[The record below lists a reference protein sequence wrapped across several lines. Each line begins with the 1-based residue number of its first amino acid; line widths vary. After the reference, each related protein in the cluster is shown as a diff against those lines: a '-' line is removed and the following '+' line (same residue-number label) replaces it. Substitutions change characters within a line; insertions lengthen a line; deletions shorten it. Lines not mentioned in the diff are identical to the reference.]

1 MFYNNIGSKIK
12 FDEEVTE
19 KKQAKPTLLQLIGIQ
34 LAKVQWRRGV
44 SH

>member
-12 FDEEVTE
+12 FDKEIT

-34 LAKVQWRRGV
+34 LVKVQWRRGV